1 MTEKRGA
8 GMRSVL
14 SKRDLRQLEFLELLM
29 NCGPV
34 ALSRI
39 SEETNYP
46 IRTLSAD
53 IKQMNAYLWPIQV
66 VTGAEGVTLEI
77 PPGSSIREA
86 YSLLL
91 RQSREYQLI
100 SYLFF
105 NEGKTQEEIAEDL
118 FIGVSTLRRMIG
130 AMNHALQSR
139 DMHIHSAPFR
149 VEGDESRISQLYIG
163 LFSELS
169 YDGGSLITARE
180 RETLVELCAGM
191 TEEIGMKL
199 NYPDLIRITI
209 WVYVRLG
216 RIKHGHHTNYA
227 KEEAA
232 YFQSKLIENAA
243 LCEKFYSVFGVPLT
257 NELLFE
263 LFRLFLRK
271 GFAKNYGHMQAIAAA
286 SSVHRLLLAGIDE
299 LIGRVAKSLE
309 ISSKDTAPL
318 RLDLFN
324 ITQFADQPTHILY
337 CKEKVFTEGFMRS
350 HGAIA
355 PIIRKNIET
364 VLGQASSSAM
374 YEIFYLLVTHWPS
387 LIEKLK
393 KEAPGITIGLLF
405 DSDIEHAQMIADII
419 RQYSKVSLQIMI
431 PELEDMNPVSMLCKG
446 IDLLVTDIPEL
457 DTPCRE
463 TVCIQEYPTSRDWRN
478 VLLAE
483 ERIYRQKIMKAQG
496 PA

>member
-1 MTEKRGA
+1 
-8 GMRSVL
+8 MRTC
-14 SKRDLRQLEFLELLM
+14 R
-29 NCGPV
+29 
-34 ALSRI
+34 LSRI

-77 PPGSSIREA
+77 PRAARSARHIPFCSGKA
-86 YSLLL
+86 G
-91 RQSREYQLI
+91 EYQLI

-216 RIKHGHHTNYA
+216 RIKHGHHTNMP
-227 KEEAA
+227 KKRRLI
-232 YFQSKLIENAA
+232 SKANL
-243 LCEKFYSVFGVPLT
+243 
-257 NELLFE
+257 
-263 LFRLFLRK
+263 
-271 GFAKNYGHMQAIAAA
+271 
-286 SSVHRLLLAGIDE
+286 
-299 LIGRVAKSLE
+299 
-309 ISSKDTAPL
+309 
-318 RLDLFN
+318 
-324 ITQFADQPTHILY
+324 
-337 CKEKVFTEGFMRS
+337 
-350 HGAIA
+350 
-355 PIIRKNIET
+355 
-364 VLGQASSSAM
+364 
-374 YEIFYLLVTHWPS
+374 
-387 LIEKLK
+387 
-393 KEAPGITIGLLF
+393 
-405 DSDIEHAQMIADII
+405 
-419 RQYSKVSLQIMI
+419 
-431 PELEDMNPVSMLCKG
+431 
-446 IDLLVTDIPEL
+446 
-457 DTPCRE
+457 
-463 TVCIQEYPTSRDWRN
+463 
-478 VLLAE
+478 
-483 ERIYRQKIMKAQG
+483 
-496 PA
+496 